1 MNDHSRL
8 PTDNLEPVIRWRSVL
23 ISLATSL
30 IGTGL
35 IGGILLLVGQSMWW
49 VLLGGSASIFVSGFY
64 MGRRAGEP
72 DPLSGSLLAVL
83 YFSLLV
89 VVLFLANLAEEE
101 LAASL
106 QLRLDPLPGLAIGD
120 STFYFVSPLLVLV
133 SGVAGSVLGGQMA
146 RPQGRHRL
154 TRWR

>member
-8 PTDNLEPVIRWRSVL
+8 PTDNLEPAIRWRSVL
-23 ISLATSL
+23 VSLATSL

-64 MGRRAGEP
+64 MGRRTGEP

-101 LAASL
+101 LAATL

-133 SGVAGSVLGGQMA
+133 SGVAGSVLGGQIA
-146 RPQGRHRL
+146 GHRVGID
-154 TRWR
+154 